1 MSKTEKIMIV
11 LNQMIL
17 LSVAAGGIKIR
28 SNPFD
33 PFDPFCHPV
42 AFGKKRRS
50 LKKREAHKP
59 S

>member
-17 LSVAAGGIKIR
+17 LPVASGGVKIR
-28 SNPFD
+28 SHPFH
-33 PFDPFCHPV
+33 PFCHPA

-50 LKKREAHKP
+50 LKKREAHKT

>member
-17 LSVAAGGIKIR
+17 LPVASGGIKIR
-28 SNPFD
+28 FNPFN
-33 PFDPFCHPV
+33 PFHPFSILSLL
-42 AFGKKRRS
+42 AKRGEAS
-50 LKKREAHKP
+50 KLIEPKRV